1 MIFLNEIGIE
11 NIYLITTIGLSL
23 FYVGIISIY
32 VYGWDDI
39 LKWEIP
45 KKLNPKTKVTVLIP
59 ARNEAENI
67 SKCLNSIIH
76 QDYPKELFEIVVL
89 DDFST
94 DETVEIVT
102 EISKELR
109 NVRCLK
115 LADFFTEKETQ
126 SFKKKAIEVGI
137 QNSKGDLIVT
147 TDADCIVPEKW
158 LKYLVSFYEKRQVK
172 FIAAPVNFYQEP
184 SLFERFQSLDFL
196 GMMCVTGAGIQ
207 LRLGN
212 MCNGANLAYE
222 KSAFYEVDGFEGINQ
237 IASGDDMLLMQKI
250 AERHPDKIGFLKNK
264 NATVYTRAKPNLK
277 SFLSQRIR
285 WASKST
291 HYKEWRVTFILGMVF
306 LFCLNILL
314 SLILISVLGLFA
326 LKIFVGQLVVK
337 LITDYFFLGKM
348 ARFFDRKDL
357 MRSYFFSQILHIL
370 YIVVVGI
377 LGNLIKKYEWKGRQ
391 VN

>member
-1 MIFLNEIGIE
+1 
-11 NIYLITTIGLSL
+11 
-23 FYVGIISIY
+23 
-32 VYGWDDI
+32 
-39 LKWEIP
+39 
-45 KKLNPKTKVTVLIP
+45 
-59 ARNEAENI
+59 
-67 SKCLNSIIH
+67 
-76 QDYPKELFEIVVL
+76 
-89 DDFST
+89 
-94 DETVEIVT
+94 
-102 EISKELR
+102 
-109 NVRCLK
+109 
-115 LADFFTEKETQ
+115 
-126 SFKKKAIEVGI
+126 
-137 QNSKGDLIVT
+137 
-147 TDADCIVPEKW
+147 
-158 LKYLVSFYEKRQVK
+158 
-172 FIAAPVNFYQEP
+172 
-184 SLFERFQSLDFL
+184 
-196 GMMCVTGAGIQ
+196 
-207 LRLGN
+207 

-306 LFCLNILL
+306 LFCSNILL
-314 SLILISVLGLFA
+314 SLILIPVLGLFA
-326 LKIFVGQLVVK
+326 LKIFIGQLLTK